1 MKNLTDLTL
10 RDCRKDELLEI
21 VHKLTETFGSTAEL
35 IVDLE
40 LCRFDCL
47 RLKDE
52 LRRLPP

>member
-1 MKNLTDLTL
+1 MKTSTELTL
-10 RDCRKDELLEI
+10 ADCRKDELLDI

-35 IVDLE
+35 LVELE